1 MGGVSSLCFDGLG
14 TWEAGWLRYPPE
26 LGVDMGGCDR
36 PGTGDSRG
44 DGDTTPTQFGK
55 GGMKETGAEAAVAVL
70 HEYGGTADKMR
81 SRLERGIKERYGDE
95 PVPLGKYQTE
105 RILTVEDPSNLGL
118 EVLLG
123 RGQRVVPGGIHGKRQ
138 EDDPENLLTLLARG
152 VADQVATDC
161 GESPDP

>member
-1 MGGVSSLCFDGLG
+1 
-14 TWEAGWLRYPPE
+14 
-26 LGVDMGGCDR
+26 MGGCDR

-55 GGMKETGAEAAVAVL
+55 GGMKETGAETAVAVL
-70 HEYGGTADKMR
+70 HEHDGTADKMR
-81 SRLERGIKERYGDE
+81 SRLGRGIKERYGDE
-95 PVPLGKYQTE
+95 PVSLGKYQTE

-123 RGQRVVPGGIHGKRQ
+123 RGQRVVPCGIHGKRQ

-152 VADQVATDC
+152 VADQVATD
-161 GESPDP
+161 